1 MKRNVLL
8 LLLFSASIVAFSGPV
23 KKKKNQQPKVYTD
36 FPKDELQIS
45 EKKTEYKG
53 SYTKTFDILK
63 TDIDIVPIFE
73 NSTVEGTAKLLLT
86 PYSRPQQT
94 LILDTKGLRII
105 AVELTQ
111 KQKTYKPKFNF
122 TDYKLNI
129 ELSEIVN
136 VKDTIS
142 VTIKYVAEPY
152 LWDEKGLP
160 VPKERGVYFIDPLD
174 KNPYK
179 YTQLWT
185 QGETEYN
192 STWFPTIEAMD
203 EKFPQSIKITVDN
216 KFKTLS
222 NGLLIKSIILEN
234 GKRTDYWEQKLPH
247 SPYLA
252 FFTVG
257 EYEKVIDKSWNG
269 KEISYYTF
277 PPFGEFAKDVF
288 GNTGEM
294 ITFFS
299 NILQTPYPWDKYSQ
313 VVSYD
318 YTAGAMEN
326 TTASIFYDPLF
337 ADRKNLKDQNFD
349 YIIAHELFHQW
360 FGDLVTAESWA
371 NLTLNESFANYGEYL
386 WNVYKYGQ
394 IEADYYGQ
402 KDLIAYLKESLSKKE
417 AIVNF
422 YFENFDDIFDRHR
435 YEKGSIVVKM
445 LRDYLGDS
453 IFFNG
458 LKLYLS
464 QNQFDAAEIHHFRL
478 AMEKASG
485 EDLNWFFNQ
494 WWLSKGHPKVV
505 IEKKY
510 NELSKSVEITIQ
522 QTQPT
527 NEEPIFRIPIKI
539 DIYTE
544 KEKKTHA
551 IWLDKSKQ
559 TFYLPSEEQPKL
571 VNVDAD
577 KHILWEKE
585 ETLTLDENLYKYFNC
600 PLYLDKKEALIALQG
615 FQQKNE
621 KVSSMYFDAMQKDR
635 FFDLKKTAI
644 DLMEIEAPEDSLVI
658 LHLKSIAID
667 IHEEPKVR
675 ISALN
680 KYWKYDK
687 NTEMLNTILENDSS
701 YSVQAE
707 ALKLY
712 STIDKKYTLAT
723 AKHFETTNSKPLY
736 NVLLKLYS
744 TNPNADQLQFMQKML
759 WIYRGSGRT
768 QMLSYYFDWLIK
780 IDYNTFENSLQTLQ
794 DVINYEENQ
803 DYIGDIKYAIS
814 SLKKEWKSSL
824 MSNEN
829 IELSKKLKGF
839 ESYFSGL

>member
-1 MKRNVLL
+1 MKRNILL
-8 LLLFSASIVAFSGPV
+8 LILFSASFAVFSGPG
-23 KKKKNQQPKVYTD
+23 KKKKNQQANMFTD
-36 FPKDELQIS
+36 FPKDELIKS
-45 EKKTEYKG
+45 EKNPEYKG

-63 TDIDIVPIFE
+63 TDLDIVPVFE
-73 NSTVEGTAKLLLT
+73 NSTVEGIANILIT
-86 PYSRPQQT
+86 PYSRSQQT
-94 LILDTKGLRII
+94 LILDTKGMRII
-105 AVELTQ
+105 SVECAQ
-111 KQKTYKPKFNF
+111 KQKTYTPKFKY
-122 TDYKLNI
+122 TDYKLDI
-129 ELSEIVN
+129 SFSETIN
-136 VKDTIS
+136 VRDTIL

-152 LWDEKGLP
+152 LWNEKGLP
-160 VPKERGVYFIDPLD
+160 VPKERGLCFIDPLD

-203 EKFPQSIKITVDN
+203 EKFMQSIKITVDN

-222 NGLLIKSIILEN
+222 NGLLVKSIILDN

-247 SPYLA
+247 SAYLA

-257 EYEKVIDKSWNG
+257 EYEKIIDKPWNG

-277 PPFGEFAKDVF
+277 PPYGEFAKDVF
-288 GNTGEM
+288 GNTSEM

-299 NILQTPYPWDKYSQ
+299 NLLQTPFPWDKYSQ

-318 YTAGAMEN
+318 YTSGAMEN

-337 ADRKNLKDQNFD
+337 ADRKNLKDKNFD

-386 WNVYKYGQ
+386 WNNYKYGQ
-394 IEADYYGQ
+394 MEADYYGQ
-402 KDLIAYLKESLSKKE
+402 KDLNAYLKEAMSKKE
-417 AIVNF
+417 PIVNY

-435 YEKGSIVVKM
+435 YEKGSIVLKM
-445 LRDYLGDS
+445 LRDYLGDT
-453 IFFNG
+453 IFLNG

-478 AMEKASG
+478 AMEKVSG

-494 WWLSKGHPKVV
+494 WWLSKGHPKVL

-510 NELSKSVEITIQ
+510 NELNKSVEINIQ
-522 QTQPT
+522 QTRAT
-527 NEEPIFRIPIKI
+527 NEEPTFRIPIKV

-544 KEKKTHA
+544 NEKKTHT
-551 IWLDKSKQ
+551 IWLDQSNQ

-571 VNVDAD
+571 VNIDAD

-585 ETLTLDENLYKYFNC
+585 ERLTVDENLYKYYNC
-600 PLYLDKKEALIALQG
+600 PLYLDKIEALSALQD
-615 FQQKNE
+615 FQLKNE
-621 KVSSMYFDAMQKDR
+621 KVSAMYFDAMQKDR
-635 FFDLKKTAI
+635 FFDLRNTAI
-644 DLMEIEAPEDSLVI
+644 NLMELESPEDSMVI
-658 LHLKSIAID
+658 YHFKLIALD
-667 IHEEPKVR
+667 VHEEPKVR

-687 NTEMLNTILENDSS
+687 NIEMLNTILENDSS

-712 STIDKKYTLAT
+712 STIDKKYALAT
-723 AKHFETTNSKPLY
+723 ANKMDTINSKPIY

-744 TNPNADQLQFMQKML
+744 TNPKADQLQFMQKML

-768 QMLSYYFDWLIK
+768 QMLSYFFDWLIK
-780 IDYNTFENSLQTLQ
+780 IDYNTFENTLQTLQ
-794 DVINYEENQ
+794 DVIKYEENQ
-803 DYIGDIKYAIS
+803 DFIGDIRYAIS
-814 SLKKEWKSSL
+814 SLKKEWKSNL
-824 MSNEN
+824 MNNEN
-829 IELSKKLKGF
+829 AELSKKLKGF
-839 ESYFSGL
+839 EYYFSEL